1 MKRPW
6 CWERLKVGKEGD
18 DRGWDSWMAPPIWWI
33 WIWGGSGNWWMTWRP
48 GVLQSMGLQGVGHD
62 WATEL
67 NWTMVVASLVAQW
80 SKICLP
86 MQETRVWSPGQED
99 PLEKEM
105 ATHSSILARR
115 IQFHGQKI
123 LAGYSP
129 KGCKRAGRV
138 LVTKQQLEHLEGFG
152 EIIHIVLLAHS
163 QAHGSLSINIYCLPP
178 PQIICFTLSTSG
190 PKLTIA
196 KSHHFRSYGPSC
208 LGFFFFLVSWE

>member
-1 MKRPW
+1 M
-6 CWERLKVGKEGD
+6 ERWDRVNPEVKIEGI
-18 DRGWDSWMAPPIWWI
+18 RGLNVTYTFRSHIAICKLGTSRGTQWQRVRLPI
-33 WIWGGSGNWWMTWRP
+33 
-48 GVLQSMGLQGVGHD
+48 
-62 WATEL
+62 
-67 NWTMVVASLVAQW
+67 
-80 SKICLP
+80 
-86 MQETRVWSPGQED
+86 QETEKMRVPSLGQED

>member
-1 MKRPW
+1 
-6 CWERLKVGKEGD
+6 
-18 DRGWDSWMAPPIWWI
+18 
-33 WIWGGSGNWWMTWRP
+33 
-48 GVLQSMGLQGVGHD
+48 
-62 WATEL
+62 
-67 NWTMVVASLVAQW
+67 
-80 SKICLP
+80 
-86 MQETRVWSPGQED
+86 
-99 PLEKEM
+99 M

-208 LGFFFFLVSWE
+208 LGFFFFWFPGNKVAIRNRKFLPEGYREMTLRIINTVSKQRTPPFFYISL